1 MAAKAA
7 TETKKYKLAGG
18 TTRSEKAP
26 AYHLVPP
33 AGPRRTA
40 LRFGLG
46 AEIHGAYNWLKS
58 LSDETNARAFAEE
71 AFNHMQ
77 EHMNRMAA
85 CVDPQ
90 DDHLGAIGWA
100 QAALA
105 HVEEVF
111 GKPWTELDKS

>member
-1 MAAKAA
+1 M
-7 TETKKYKLAGG
+7 TKKQHRLASGV
-18 TTRSEKAP
+18 TRSKKAP
-26 AYHLVPP
+26 PYHLVPP

-46 AEIHGAYNWLKS
+46 AEIHGDWNWLNGMKTEK
-58 LSDETNARAFAEE
+58 DARAFCEE

-77 EHMNRMAA
+77 EHMHKMVAGHE
-85 CVDPQ
+85 PE

-105 HVEEVF
+105 YAEELF
-111 GKPWTELDKS
+111 EKPWREIGR